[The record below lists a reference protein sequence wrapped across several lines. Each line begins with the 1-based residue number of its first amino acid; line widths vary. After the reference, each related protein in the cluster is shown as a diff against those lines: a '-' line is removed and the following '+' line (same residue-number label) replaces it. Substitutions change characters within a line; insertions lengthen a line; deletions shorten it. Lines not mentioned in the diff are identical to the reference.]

1 MCFMQPLRIK
11 RSTFFFV
18 LPDLTDLKIMYL
30 CKYVPTLI
38 LTFESNSHL
47 SLSINCTFFQIFMQ
61 QSICSICSTSTLSG
75 IRLSLMPWTLFWR
88 SAPALIFAS
97 MRFYLL
103 RCLLRLEV
111 CVSPILKTR
120 LKPLG
125 GLQGMLLPKVAVWP
139 SPGIDSSSAS
149 SQANIE
155 VNKSA

>member
-1 MCFMQPLRIK
+1 MQPLWIK

-30 CKYVPTLI
+30 CTYTDFNLWIKLAPQLI
-38 LTFESNSHL
+38 AHFFRFSCSRAFVQLVRPRPCRGFV
-47 SLSINCTFFQIFMQ
+47 SLLC
-61 QSICSICSTSTLSG
+61 LEHYYG
-75 IRLSLMPWTLFWR
+75 
-88 SAPALIFAS
+88 APALIFAS
-97 MRFYLL
+97 MRIYLL

-120 LKPLG
+120 LKPPG

-149 SQANIE
+149 SQANNE